1 MSKES
6 FLFSEG
12 GDRENLKKKNIF
24 ISVHTGCQLTCSQG
38 QKGKKQKAV
47 DRRNRITSTI

>member
-12 GDRENLKKKNIF
+12 GDRENLKKEKIF
-24 ISVHTGCQLTCSQG
+24 LSQFILDVRSP
-38 QKGKKQKAV
+38 APRV
-47 DRRNRITSTI
+47 RRVKSRKLWIEGIG